1 LTPDRAGAIGGT
13 MADGPAATFQD
24 LLLALERFWAGQGCL
39 IVQPYESEVGAGT
52 FNPNTFLRAIG
63 PEPWNV
69 AYVEPSRRPT
79 DGRYGDNP
87 NRLQRFHQ
95 YQVVLKPSPLDIQE
109 LYLDSLRAIGT
120 DPLRHDIRFIEDD
133 WESPTLGAWGLGW
146 QVWLDGLEI
155 SQFTYFQQ
163 CGGID
168 CRPVSGE
175 LTYGLERIA
184 MYLQDVDSVY
194 DLEWSHGVRY
204 GEVQK
209 RAEWEWSTYN
219 FERADV
225 DLHSRLFDDH
235 ESQCKKLLQLSD
247 ARGKG
252 GALAFDADPL
262 ARLVLPAYDQVIKCS
277 HFFNV
282 LDARGA
288 ISVTERQRFIGRV
301 RLLARACAESW
312 YAQRESLGFPLLAT
326 SEAAR

>member
-1 LTPDRAGAIGGT
+1 MKPGAVQ
-13 MADGPAATFQD
+13 TFQD
-24 LLLALERFWAGQGCL
+24 LILALERFWVERGCL
-39 IVQPYESEVGAGT
+39 LVQPYESEVGAGT
-52 FNPNTFLRAIG
+52 MNPNTYLRAIG

-95 YQVVLKPSPLDIQE
+95 YQVILKPSPLNIQE
-109 LYLDSLRAIGT
+109 LYLDSLRALGT
-120 DPLRHDIRFIEDD
+120 DPKAHDIRFVEDD

-163 CGGID
+163 CGGLD

-184 MYLQDVDSVY
+184 MYLQDVENVY
-194 DLEWSHGVRY
+194 DLRWSDDVSY
-204 GEVQK
+204 GELHK
-209 RAEWEWSTYN
+209 HAEWEWSTFN

-225 DLHSRLFDDH
+225 ELHFLLFDRH
-235 ESQCKKLLQLSD
+235 ERECEKLLGL
-247 ARGKG
+247 AKGKG
-252 GALAFDADPL
+252 KGNKLTFEESDPMK
-262 ARLVLPAYDQVIKCS
+262 RLVLPAYDQVLKCS
-277 HFFNV
+277 HLFNV

-288 ISVTERQRFIGRV
+288 IGVTERQRYIGRV
-301 RLLARACAESW
+301 RLLARATAESW
-312 YAQRESLGFPLLAT
+312 YGQREKLGFPLLNQAQ
-326 SEAAR
+326 AAQ